1 MPKVFKT
8 SEIKF
13 ELRDSRLPEY
23 QWHTTPRL
31 AKIVN
36 SKYLQF
42 DIRSLDPGKFS
53 FPYHFHHA
61 SEELFM
67 IISGEATLRTPEGFE
82 KVGNGDLVFFE
93 TGPGSAHQLY
103 NHGSVPCVYLDIRAS
118 TGMDVTQYP
127 DSNKLNILPLMEVFE
142 KSAKVDYF
150 HGEENAAK
158 YWPDS
163 IINKTGSNK

>member
-8 SEIKF
+8 SNLDF
-13 ELRDSRLPEY
+13 ELRDSRIPEFK
-23 QWHTTPRL
+23 WHTTPRL

-36 SKYLQF
+36 SKFLQF

-82 KVGNGDLVFFE
+82 KVGKDDIVFFE
-93 TGPGSAHQLY
+93 IGPTSAHQLY
-103 NHGSVPCVYLDIRAS
+103 NHTDVPCVYLDIRAS
-118 TGMDVTQYP
+118 AGIDFTEYP
-127 DSNKLNILPLMEVFE
+127 DSKKINILPLMEIYE
-142 KSAKVDYF
+142 KSSKVDYY
-150 HGEENAAK
+150 HGEENVSNN
-158 YWPDS
+158 WPDE
-163 IINKTGSNK
+163 IINK